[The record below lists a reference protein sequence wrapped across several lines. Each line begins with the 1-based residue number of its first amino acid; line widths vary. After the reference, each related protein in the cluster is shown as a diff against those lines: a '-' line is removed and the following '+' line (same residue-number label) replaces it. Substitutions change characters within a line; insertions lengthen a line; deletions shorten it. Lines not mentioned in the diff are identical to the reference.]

1 MEVIIMKKNCKK
13 KFIPTLKFNSDYF
26 HCPVCGWEYPGP
38 LRILGDSAPTTKC
51 ERCGHV
57 GLVRNK

>member
-1 MEVIIMKKNCKK
+1 MKKIVKK